1 MKETQTNAAIAIATV
16 VGALIMLIALS
27 FAIGKW
33 SMGGHKHE
41 IIVRFPVASGLNAN
55 SEVKFAG
62 APVGR
67 VKVIRI
73 IARKDQTEDP
83 FTKNV
88 NCVEVVAEVDPN
100 VEIGEDCKAT
110 IKQDGLGISARYLL
124 FTPGP
129 DPNSKLLADDATV
142 QGEEPFELNDLL
154 QPAGEALT
162 QAKNLLTNLE
172 PSVDRL
178 DAITQNIQPLMTHAD
193 KLMTD
198 GDQIV
203 AVFNT
208 PDGKEKLK
216 NLIANLNVATE
227 NLKVV
232 SSNAKA
238 FTATIAQKPWRVFW
252 GGGTVPAPPEDEVL
266 KSDTAIPLQNSS
278 ATNKPSPHPASVEAP
293 ANKTQTP

>member
-1 MKETQTNAAIAIATV
+1 MV
-16 VGALIMLIALS
+16 DGR
-27 FAIGKW
+27 
-33 SMGGHKHE
+33 HKHE
-41 IIVRFPVASGLNAN
+41 IIVRFPLASGLNAN
-55 SEVKFAG
+55 SEVKYAG

-67 VKVIRI
+67 VKLIRI

-88 NCVEVVAEVDPN
+88 NSVEVVAEVDPN

-162 QAKNLLTNLE
+162 QAKNLLTSLQ
-172 PSVDRL
+172 PAVDRI
-178 DAITQNIQPLMTHAD
+178 DTITQNLQPLMAHAD

-216 NLIANLNVATE
+216 NLVSNLNVATE

>member
-27 FAIGKW
+27 FTIGKW

-55 SEVKFAG
+55 SEVKYAG

-83 FTKNV
+83 FTKQV
-88 NCVEVVAEVDPN
+88 NSVEVVAEVDPN
-100 VEIGEDCKAT
+100 VEIGDDCKAT

-142 QGEEPFELNDLL
+142 QGEEPFELNDLI

-162 QAKNLLTNLE
+162 QARNLLTSLE
-172 PSVDRL
+172 PSVNRL
-178 DAITQNIQPLMTHAD
+178 DSITQNIQPLMSHAD

>member
-1 MKETQTNAAIAIATV
+1 MKESQTNAVIAISTV

-33 SMGGHKHE
+33 SIGGRQHE
-41 IIVRFPVASGLNAN
+41 IIVRFPMASGLNAN
-55 SEVKFAG
+55 SEVKYAG

-73 IARKDQTEDP
+73 IPRKDQTQDP
-83 FTKNV
+83 FTKGV
-88 NCVEVVAEVDPN
+88 NSVEVVAEVDPS

-162 QAKNLLTNLE
+162 QARNLLTNLG
-172 PSVDRL
+172 PTLDRL
-178 DAITQNIQPLMTHAD
+178 DAMSQNLQPLMTHAD

-198 GDQIV
+198 GDEIV

-208 PDGKEKLK
+208 PDGKQKLK
-216 NLIANLNVATE
+216 DLVSNLNVATE

-266 KSDTAIPLQNSS
+266 KSDTAIPLQSN
-278 ATNKPSPHPASVEAP
+278 TPKPSAHPTSVESP
-293 ANKTQTP
+293 AAKTQTP

>member
-1 MKETQTNAAIAIATV
+1 
-16 VGALIMLIALS
+16 MLIALS

-100 VEIGEDCKAT
+100 VEIGDDCKAT

-178 DAITQNIQPLMTHAD
+178 DTITQNIQPLMSHAD

-252 GGGTVPAPPEDEVL
+252 GGNTVAAPPEDEVM
-266 KSDTAIPLQNSS
+266 KSDNAIPLQNSS
-278 ATNKPSPHPASVEAP
+278 SSNKPSPHPASVEAP

>member
-62 APVGR
+62 APGGR
-67 VKVIRI
+67 GKVIRI

-110 IKQDGLGISARYLL
+110 IKQ
-124 FTPGP
+124 
-129 DPNSKLLADDATV
+129 
-142 QGEEPFELNDLL
+142 
-154 QPAGEALT
+154 
-162 QAKNLLTNLE
+162 
-172 PSVDRL
+172 
-178 DAITQNIQPLMTHAD
+178 
-193 KLMTD
+193 
-198 GDQIV
+198 
-203 AVFNT
+203 
-208 PDGKEKLK
+208 
-216 NLIANLNVATE
+216 
-227 NLKVV
+227 
-232 SSNAKA
+232 
-238 FTATIAQKPWRVFW
+238 
-252 GGGTVPAPPEDEVL
+252 
-266 KSDTAIPLQNSS
+266 
-278 ATNKPSPHPASVEAP
+278 
-293 ANKTQTP
+293 

>member
-1 MKETQTNAAIAIATV
+1 MKESQTNAVIAISTV

-33 SMGGHKHE
+33 SLGGRQHE
-41 IIVRFPVASGLNAN
+41 IIVRFPMASGLNAN
-55 SEVKFAG
+55 SEVKYAG

-73 IARKDQTEDP
+73 IPRKDQTEDP

-88 NCVEVVAEVDPN
+88 NSVEVVAEVDPN
-100 VEIGEDCKAT
+100 VEIGEDCKVT

-162 QAKNLLTNLE
+162 QARNLLTNLG
-172 PSVDRL
+172 PTLDRL
-178 DAITQNIQPLMTHAD
+178 DAMSQNLQPLMTHAD

-198 GDQIV
+198 GDDIV

-216 NLIANLNVATE
+216 NLVANLNVATE

-252 GGGTVPAPPEDEVL
+252 GGGTIPAPPEDEVL
-266 KSDTAIPLQNSS
+266 KSDDAIPLQNSS
-278 ATNKPSPHPASVEAP
+278 ATNKPSVHPASVEAP
-293 ANKTQTP
+293 ATKTQTP

>member
-1 MKETQTNAAIAIATV
+1 MKETQANAVIAISTV
-16 VGALIMLIALS
+16 VGGLIMLIALS

-33 SMGGHKHE
+33 SLGGHQHE
-41 IIVRFPVASGLNAN
+41 IIIRFPVASGLNAN

-62 APVGR
+62 APIGR
-67 VKVIRI
+67 VKLIRI

-83 FTKNV
+83 FTKSV
-88 NCVEVVAEVDPN
+88 NSVEVVAEVDPN
-100 VEIGEDCKAT
+100 VELGEDVKAT

-142 QGEEPFELNDLL
+142 QGEEPFELNDLI

-162 QAKNLLTNLE
+162 QARNLLTNLE
-172 PSVDRL
+172 PTLDRL
-178 DAITQNIQPLMTHAD
+178 DQISQNVGPLMNHAD

-208 PDGKEKLK
+208 PEGKERLK

-252 GGGTVPAPPEDEVL
+252 GGNSVPAPPEEEVL
-266 KSDTAIPLQNSS
+266 KSDTAIPLENSS
-278 ATNKPSPHPASVEAP
+278 TLKPSAHPKSVEAAQP
-293 ANKTQTP
+293 KTQTP

>member
-33 SMGGHKHE
+33 SLGGRQHE
-41 IIVRFPVASGLNAN
+41 IIVRFPMASGLNAN
-55 SEVKFAG
+55 SEVKYAG

-73 IARKDQTEDP
+73 IPRKDQTEDP

-88 NCVEVVAEVDPN
+88 NSVEVVAEVDPN

-142 QGEEPFELNDLL
+142 QGEEPFELNDLI

-162 QAKNLLTNLE
+162 QAKNLLTNLG
-172 PSVDRL
+172 PTLDRL
-178 DAITQNIQPLMTHAD
+178 DAMSQNIQPLMAHAD

-208 PDGKEKLK
+208 PDGRQKLK
-216 NLIANLNVATE
+216 DLVSNLNVATE

-252 GGGTVPAPPEDEVL
+252 GGGTVPAPPEEEVL

-278 ATNKPSPHPASVEAP
+278 ATSKPSAHPSSVEAP
-293 ANKTQTP
+293 AAKTQTP